1 MLLIDDYCEEISNSK
16 FVKFAT
22 AERHRELNTKHIK
35 QNLFHQSKVGRDVE
49 LQNTHIVLFK
59 SPREVLQTNTL
70 RQQLGLQSQ
79 LKEWYQDATSITYGL
94 FLIDFTPKT
103 VDSLKYCANS
113 GSTQPKISFT
123 SKNRHKNLED
133 EHNIRLYTP
142 NISNVFPKTIKTIHP
157 PLFKKFHSVPQQI
170 SSKFARRRATGSS
183 KSIGSKISERNIRLH
198 TKKNFTAQKNKS
210 LELAKRLTIKI
221 SYHSCCHKTIDIVC
235 ISLF

>member
-1 MLLIDDYCEEISNSK
+1 M
-16 FVKFAT
+16 
-22 AERHRELNTKHIK
+22 
-35 QNLFHQSKVGRDVE
+35 QNLFHQSKLGRDVE

-59 SPREVLQTNTL
+59 SPREGLQINTL

-113 GSTQPKISFT
+113 GSTQSKISFT
-123 SKNRHKNLED
+123 SRNRHKNMDD

-142 NISNVFPKTIKTIHP
+142 NISNVFPKNIKTIHP
-157 PLFKKFHSVPQQI
+157 PLSKKFHSVPQQI
-170 SSKFARRRATGSS
+170 SSKFATRRATGSS
-183 KSIGSKISERNIRLH
+183 KSRGNKISKRNIRLH
-198 TKKNFTAQKNKS
+198 KTKNFTAQKNNY

-221 SYHSCCHKTIDIVC
+221 SYHSCGHSTIEIVC